1 MDTAAAEDTPS
12 LPPRRSDMALHPSHP
27 PALISRG
34 RPRLMGCGG
43 AFRPSESAEG
53 RFKDRAKRKSQGVK
67 GLKKKKTFSPEKI
80 SDVGSFQCFE
90 QSCRATMAN
99 LA

>member
-1 MDTAAAEDTPS
+1 MDAAAAEDTPS

-67 GLKKKKTFSPEKI
+67 GLKKKRSAPKRFQMLVHFSVSSRVVELRW
-80 SDVGSFQCFE
+80 Q
-90 QSCRATMAN
+90 TLLN
-99 LA
+99 

>member
-1 MDTAAAEDTPS
+1 MDAAAAEDTPS
-12 LPPRRSDMALHPSHP
+12 VPPRRSDTALHPSHP

-67 GLKKKKTFSPEKI
+67 ALKKINVQPRKDFRCWFI
-80 SDVGSFQCFE
+80 SVF
-90 QSCRATMAN
+90 RAE
-99 LA
+99 L

>member
-1 MDTAAAEDTPS
+1 MPPHTSSIVDVHASSGLGGWVDAAAAEDTPS

-53 RFKDRAKRKSQGVK
+53 RFKDRARRKSQGVK
-67 GLKKKKTFSPEKI
+67 ALKK
-80 SDVGSFQCFE
+80 
-90 QSCRATMAN
+90 
-99 LA
+99 